1 MSSWDVCGGAAM
13 REEKPPPGPGE
24 HLEEL
29 LQHRLGGR
37 LRNLRVRIEDG
48 GLILQGQAST
58 YYVKQ
63 LAQHWAMEETKLPI
77 RANEIEVR

>member
-1 MSSWDVCGGAAM
+1 MSSWNVCGETAM
-13 REEKPPPGPGE
+13 SEEKPPPGPGE
-24 HLEEL
+24 NLEEL

-37 LRNLRVRIEDG
+37 IRNLRVRIEEDG
-48 GLILQGQAST
+48 LVLQGQAST

-63 LAQHWAMEETKLPI
+63 LAQHLAMEETKLPI